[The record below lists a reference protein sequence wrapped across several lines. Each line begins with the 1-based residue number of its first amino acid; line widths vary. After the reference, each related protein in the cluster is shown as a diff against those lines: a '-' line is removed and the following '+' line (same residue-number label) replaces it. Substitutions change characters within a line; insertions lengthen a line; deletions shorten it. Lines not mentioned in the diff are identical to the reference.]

1 MTPQQLK
8 LTNLIFSEHEVLT
21 QKVPLLTN
29 QIVTLEEL
37 NKTYIKQDSL
47 KSIQLDL
54 YKNLYIE
61 KESEYIKLDKQFGNI
76 KKCAIFGSVVTF
88 ILGVVIC
95 H

>member
-8 LTNLIFSEHEVLT
+8 LTNLIFSEHELLI

-29 QIVTLEEL
+29 QIVTLEEI
-37 NKTYIKQDSL
+37 NKTYIEQDSL

-61 KESEYIKLDKQFGNI
+61 KESEYIKLDKKFENT
-76 KKCAIFGSVVTF
+76 KKCAIFGSIVTF
-88 ILGVVIC
+88 ILGIVVC